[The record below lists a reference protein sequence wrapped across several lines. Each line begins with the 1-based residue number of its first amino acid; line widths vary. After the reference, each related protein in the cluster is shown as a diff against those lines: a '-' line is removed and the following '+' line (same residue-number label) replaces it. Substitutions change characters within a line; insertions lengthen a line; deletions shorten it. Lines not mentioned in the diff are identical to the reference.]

1 MSLLMEAL
9 KKAEEAKRLAGDGRA
24 EDTHARPDSPLPDL
38 ALHLDAIDS
47 DLAQASKQP
56 SGRES
61 RPVQT
66 EQEVIEADRDRR
78 ATHNLFTAK
87 QADNRNRRLLPLLSL
102 ALLIAFGTGGY
113 FWWKLHTIPTQ
124 ALVPPPTAKASVPAP
139 ENLPV
144 PSIRNDNTSTTV
156 RNDALEAKAVPAKPS
171 VASVSRTTERTP
183 APSPAIRPPGNEE
196 KRAESSPA
204 SPSIRLS
211 RTPPR
216 INPHLERAYAALMAE
231 RFEEAQTGYEQ
242 VLRSDAKNTDAL
254 LGLATIA
261 SRRGQLERAYTL
273 YTLALES
280 DPTNATARAGVANT
294 LGQADA
300 ETAESRLKTALSE
313 QPDSASLLFA
323 LGNLYAGQA
332 RWSEAQ
338 QAYFQAYAA
347 DPENPD
353 FIFNVAISLDHLRK
367 NKLAAQY
374 YQMAL
379 AAGETRAAGF
389 DREQARSRLIELRLQ
404 Q

>member
-1 MSLLMEAL
+1 
-9 KKAEEAKRLAGDGRA
+9 
-24 EDTHARPDSPLPDL
+24 
-38 ALHLDAIDS
+38 
-47 DLAQASKQP
+47 
-56 SGRES
+56 
-61 RPVQT
+61 
-66 EQEVIEADRDRR
+66 
-78 ATHNLFTAK
+78 
-87 QADNRNRRLLPLLSL
+87 
-102 ALLIAFGTGGY
+102 
-113 FWWKLHTIPTQ
+113 
-124 ALVPPPTAKASVPAP
+124 
-139 ENLPV
+139 
-144 PSIRNDNTSTTV
+144 
-156 RNDALEAKAVPAKPS
+156 
-171 VASVSRTTERTP
+171 
-183 APSPAIRPPGNEE
+183 
-196 KRAESSPA
+196 
-204 SPSIRLS
+204 
-211 RTPPR
+211 
-216 INPHLERAYAALMAE
+216 MAE
-231 RFEEAQTGYEQ
+231 RFDEAQTGYEQ